1 MRRGVD
7 SLSTLRQD
15 AHAGVAELIEFLG
28 AGRLMGLAGPEDAT
42 IRTGLQM
49 VDAFDIAA
57 LSADARALV
66 AAHRAVSDQ
75 LHHLPEQRVR
85 LDDGWHSAAATRAV
99 DAVIGHQRRAE
110 SDLYVLHTLTD
121 ATAAAASGID
131 RLMRSFYLAVARLGT
146 PIAAE
151 TPPAELPEAVLGGR
165 VPLGV
170 VAEDLRSRVE
180 LFTSC
185 VDATVRGITGILEIL
200 NRSLDGID
208 AEPYPGGE
216 GVTGSTESA
225 GSTEHSVP
233 RSVPVG
239 PADLAAVDSV
249 VGETAS
255 AVAVPVPGEEPVPG
269 REEPVP
275 GGGEPGRGEDVPF
288 QLGGAVGTHGDDAVT
303 APDTGVPQDV
313 PAHPESGGADPGSGA
328 LESGGPDSE
337 RPDPERAE
345 FGRPDPER
353 PDPERP
359 DPEISGPDGPQP
371 VSSSATDPSPEPE
384 RSAGDLAL
392 AGDQ

>member
-57 LSADARALV
+57 LSADARTLV

-85 LDDGWHSAAATRAV
+85 LDDGWRSAAATRAV
-99 DAVIGHQRRAE
+99 DAVMGHQRRAE

-225 GSTEHSVP
+225 GSTENTVP

-249 VGETAS
+249 VGEAAS
-255 AVAVPVPGEEPVPG
+255 AVAVPVPGEEPVP
-269 REEPVP
+269 V
-275 GGGEPGRGEDVPF
+275 GGEPGRGEDVPF

-303 APDTGVPQDV
+303 APDAGVPQDV

-328 LESGGPDSE
+328 LESGGPDRE

-345 FGRPDPER
+345 SGR

>member
-85 LDDGWHSAAATRAV
+85 LDDGWRSAAATQAV

-131 RLMRSFYLAVARLGT
+131 RLMRSFDLAVARLGT

-269 REEPVP
+269 
-275 GGGEPGRGEDVPF
+275 GGEPGRGEDVPF

>member
-57 LSADARALV
+57 LSADARTLV

-85 LDDGWHSAAATRAV
+85 LDDGWRSAAATRAV
-99 DAVIGHQRRAE
+99 DAVMGHQRRAE

-225 GSTEHSVP
+225 GSTENTVP

-249 VGETAS
+249 VGEAAS
-255 AVAVPVPGEEPVPG
+255 AVAVPVPGEEPVP
-269 REEPVP
+269 V
-275 GGGEPGRGEDVPF
+275 GGEPGRGEDVPF

-303 APDTGVPQDV
+303 APDAGVPQDV